1 MRLCKRSNDVVHTL
15 AADRPDEPLGKAV
28 LPRRGG
34 CNGLVPYAHGLQ
46 STCDDGAKDAIPI
59 ADEVAR
65 SLIPG
70 NDRSSPIIDWL
81 RALARRAHKECGGR
95 GVGAIGLCC
104 ALDAW

>member
-1 MRLCKRSNDVVHTL
+1 VIGHLWLGSMGSDLVVITSVGSQDPTQMRLTQDNDVVHTL

-70 NDRSSPIIDWL
+70 
-81 RALARRAHKECGGR
+81 E
-95 GVGAIGLCC
+95 
-104 ALDAW
+104 